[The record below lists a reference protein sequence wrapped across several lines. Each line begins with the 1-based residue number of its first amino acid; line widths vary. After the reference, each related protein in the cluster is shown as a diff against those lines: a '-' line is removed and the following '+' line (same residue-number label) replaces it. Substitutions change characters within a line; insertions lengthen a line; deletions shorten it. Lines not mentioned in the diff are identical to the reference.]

1 MWPNTDKRR
10 LLMKSITGG
19 KPVRADISASLSQHV
34 TNAEILLRPVY
45 VQNLALT
52 LHVECLQRFLS
63 SFVAA

>member
-1 MWPNTDKRR
+1 
-10 LLMKSITGG
+10 MKSITGG